1 MSFLQQIVFVVDFID
16 TEAFRKAPW
25 RDGDIG
31 VNDREWRLC
40 RSLGNV
46 GVFFALLIR
55 NSSAA
60 SGIFWILTTTVT
72 TNKFSVCDRLKR
84 KGGKHHE
91 NKAGFCNGAIKQ
103 Q

>member
-1 MSFLQQIVFVVDFID
+1 MAALQI
-16 TEAFRKAPW
+16 ARKCW
-25 RDGDIG
+25 RI
-31 VNDREWRLC
+31 
-40 RSLGNV
+40 
-46 GVFFALLIR
+46 FALLIR

-91 NKAGFCNGAIKQ
+91 NKAGFCNGRLNSNDTEKQ
-103 Q
+103 EMQYRKSTKDHLAEKVCDF